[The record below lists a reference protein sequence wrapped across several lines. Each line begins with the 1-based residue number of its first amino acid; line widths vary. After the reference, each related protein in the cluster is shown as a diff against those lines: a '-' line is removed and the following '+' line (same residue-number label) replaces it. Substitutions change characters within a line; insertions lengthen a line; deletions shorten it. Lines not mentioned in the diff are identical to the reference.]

1 MPTYHQED
9 AQESNLPK
17 KVAYPNGLTLSRIYY
32 GAPDSDY
39 WEVAV
44 IKDHQL
50 LPLVELMRFEEDDPA
65 YWDTVAIIPKT
76 AYPNLCDLVC
86 KGDLTDIRS
95 YLRTFT
101 PEYK

>member
-44 IKDHQL
+44 IKDGKLQDL
-50 LPLVELMRFEEDDPA
+50 IPWNTLEDEDPS
-65 YWDTVAIIPKT
+65 YDQVAVIPKD
-76 AYPNLCDLVC
+76 AYANLCSLVC
-86 KGDLTDIRS
+86 AGNLADIRN
-95 YLRTFT
+95 YLQSFY
-101 PEYK
+101 PHYK